1 VTQYTGEDGS
11 TTFGG
16 LLPGTYTVTEIV
28 PTTGGWVALGD
39 TSATVTIQS
48 SLDGSVVAGTSAAV
62 AFANACIV
70 QADGFGTK
78 GYWHNKN
85 GLSELLPADIEYV
98 NGLLPY
104 SAPSGYFG
112 AGDEPFDGQ
121 FADGTPVDASKG
133 ILGDELAPAGSVNA
147 EVSQFLVDPNAG
159 GDPREQLAQ
168 QLLAFIFNVRHR
180 LGVTGEDLDAVI
192 VVLDESGNV
201 IETISAQGLILAAID
216 AWAQGDAAAQ
226 TEIATV
232 LDEFNN
238 STGLLFIPSVAPEP
252 VY

>member
-1 VTQYTGEDGS
+1 M
-11 TTFGG
+11 
-16 LLPGTYTVTEIV
+16 
-28 PTTGGWVALGD
+28 
-39 TSATVTIQS
+39 
-48 SLDGSVVAGTSAAV
+48 
-62 AFANACIV
+62 
-70 QADGFGTK
+70 
-78 GYWHNKN
+78 
-85 GLSELLPADIEYV
+85 
-98 NGLLPY
+98 
-104 SAPSGYFG
+104 
-112 AGDEPFDGQ
+112 
-121 FADGTPVDASKG
+121 
-133 ILGDELAPAGSVNA
+133 NA